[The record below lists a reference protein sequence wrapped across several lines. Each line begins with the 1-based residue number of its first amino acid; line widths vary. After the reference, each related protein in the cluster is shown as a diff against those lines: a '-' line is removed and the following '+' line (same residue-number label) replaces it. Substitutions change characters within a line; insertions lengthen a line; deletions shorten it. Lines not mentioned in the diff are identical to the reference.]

1 MSRKT
6 RIGKFGFVNNFLPYY
21 RLEQN
26 GVAVVEASPKRL
38 AGLLERGEVD
48 FAPVPSFYYLKNK
61 EKLRSYEFCVAS
73 TERVLSVVVVSE
85 RAGRL
90 ERGAGLEGEWR
101 NGCVAATNQT
111 VTSLNLLKIILRER
125 GLGEA
130 GLGKEGLG
138 EAELGEA
145 WEVKVVNES
154 RAGELLK
161 HGTHALVIGD
171 EAIRARLTNKYRVE
185 LDLGAEWRELTGC
198 PMVFGISASPREK
211 ELGEESRKVLESLA
225 WGEKHVE
232 VVVGEAEKKFGM
244 PAEFL
249 REYFNSLTY
258 RLGARERRGLE
269 LFEEKCYEFGLL

>member
-130 GLGKEGLG
+130 G
-138 EAELGEA
+138 LGEA